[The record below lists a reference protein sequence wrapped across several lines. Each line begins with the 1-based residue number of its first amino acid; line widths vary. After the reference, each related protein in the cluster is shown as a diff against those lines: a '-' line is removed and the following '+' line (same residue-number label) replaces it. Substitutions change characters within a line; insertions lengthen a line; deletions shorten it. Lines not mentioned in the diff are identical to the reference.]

1 MTDKIVPFLGGLQCG
16 KEIGIFF
23 FFNSKLW
30 DRVSWLHRRDG
41 RLFFFFSLFWAK
53 CMEVNS
59 WTAWGQWSQETSV
72 NHTMDEACSPLSSKG
87 WVHFRDC
94 VCLPPWRVQT
104 GSKSSALL
112 WEITGYVGSATVMDP
127 TEIFLRL
134 TVHLNY
140 SWNETKRILLNF
152 F

>member
-30 DRVSWLHRRDG
+30 DRMSWLHRRDS
-41 RLFFFFSLFWAK
+41 RLFFFFHFFEQSVWK
-53 CMEVNS
+53 
-59 WTAWGQWSQETSV
+59 WTVGQLGVSGLRKHPWITPWTRLVLLCPLQ
-72 NHTMDEACSPLSSKG
+72 DECISG
-87 WVHFRDC
+87 T
-94 VCLPPWRVQT
+94 VCLPPWCVQT